1 MSDPPKPTLEELY
14 PLPDPAVIEAN
25 RKKRQERQR
34 ARWKLEAER
43 RARAK
48 IPVPHLG
55 VAAYFSKPVFA
66 NEVTIDR
73 LARLFVDPRW
83 PWLPWWASYSAPD
96 PRNDSKAIRVGG
108 KNGYSPIVE
117 ALRRRDLHALRLN
130 RTHGE
135 NNNCSAEIDL
145 HKLNAERET
154 SYPLW
159 LICKATDLP
168 ADKSIDDFLA
178 LTHEI
183 LEVVGAAT
191 AVIGAWPTHNY
202 AICDVS
208 FLRMVLDTPKGDI
221 NLGLTGDFARQRDL
235 GSSVRYQLGRAYA
248 RFPRWGTYLHAGHLA
263 AIGGLERVRA
273 VVDPAV
279 VQRVGALTYLQ
290 LTPSVDTAQ
299 SPEAEAKRRALEE
312 LMAPILPSTTEPS
325 TAP

>member
-1 MSDPPKPTLEELY
+1 MSDPPKPTFDELY
-14 PLPDPAVIEAN
+14 PLLDPAVIEAN

-48 IPVPHLG
+48 IPVPHVG
-55 VAAYFSKPVFA
+55 VAAYFPEPVWKDQTKA
-66 NEVTIDR
+66 ER
-73 LARLFVDPRW
+73 LAPLLVDPRW
-83 PWLPWWASYSAPD
+83 PWAPWWLSFSAQD
-96 PRNDSKAIRVGG
+96 KRNDSKSVRVGG
-108 KNGYSPIVE
+108 KNGSE
-117 ALRRRDLHALRLN
+117 ALVAALHRRDLLHLRLR
-130 RTHGE
+130 RTSGE
-135 NNNCSAEIDL
+135 NNHCDL
-145 HKLNAERET
+145 ALTMTDTGDRPRASSLEVV
-154 SYPLW
+154 
-159 LICKATDLP
+159 CKATDLP
-168 ADKSIDDFLA
+168 AGRSIEDFLA

-183 LEVVGAAT
+183 LEVVGAEN
-191 AVIGAWPTHNY
+191 AVIGAWPTRDY

-221 NLGLTGDFARQRDL
+221 NLGLTGEFARQRDL
-235 GSSVRYQLGRAYA
+235 GSSVRYQLGRTYA

-279 VQRVGALTYLQ
+279 VEPVGALAYLQ

-312 LMAPILPSTTEPS
+312 LMAPILPGTTEPS